1 MNNRL
6 KDKIIIIT
14 GGNGLLGK
22 TILKRLKSEGAFC
35 INFEINHETNKDLSQ
50 VYCDITN
57 TNSIDS
63 GLEMVLKKYKKIDG
77 LVNNA
82 YPRTKDWGTKF
93 EDIVYDSWK
102 QNIDW
107 QLNSYFYISQK
118 VAIQMSLQKE
128 GSIVNMASIYGV
140 VGADFT
146 VYEGTTMTM
155 PAAYSAI
162 KGALINFTRYVAS
175 YFGPQQVRVNA
186 VSPGG
191 IFDSQNE
198 IFVNNYCKKVP
209 MRRLGNP
216 EDIAPAVAF
225 LLSDDAKYITGQNLI
240 VDGGWTVI

>member
-22 TILKRLKSEGAFC
+22 AIIKRLKSEGAFC
-35 INFEINHETNKDLSQ
+35 INFEINHETNHDLSQ

-57 TNSIDS
+57 ANSIDS
-63 GLEMVLKKYKKIDG
+63 GLQMVFKKYKKIDG

-93 EDIVYDSWK
+93 EDIVFDSWK

-118 VAIQMSLQKE
+118 VALQMSVQKE

-140 VGADFT
+140 IGADFT

-175 YFGPQQVRVNA
+175 YYGPQQVRVNA

-191 IFDSQNE
+191 IFDNQNE
-198 IFVNNYCKKVP
+198 VFVNNYCKKVP

-216 EDIAPAVAF
+216 EDIAPTVAF
-225 LLSDDAKYITGQNLI
+225 LLSDDAEYITGQNII
-240 VDGGWTVI
+240 VDGGWTAI

>member
-1 MNNRL
+1 MENRL
-6 KDKIIIIT
+6 KDKVVIIT

-22 TILKRLKSEGAFC
+22 AILKRLKSEGAFC
-35 INFEINHETNKDLSQ
+35 INFEIDHVTNNDLSQ

-57 TNSIDS
+57 TNSIDE
-63 GLEMVLKKYKKIDG
+63 GLNMVLKKYNKIDG

-93 EDIVYDSWK
+93 EEIKYDSWK

-118 VAIQMSLQKE
+118 VATQMSKHKS
-128 GSIVNMASIYGV
+128 GSIVNMASIYGI

-162 KGALINFTRYVAS
+162 KGALINLTRYVAS
-175 YFGPQQVRVNA
+175 YFGPQQVRVNS

-191 IFDSQNE
+191 IFDYQNE
-198 IFVNNYCKKVP
+198 IFIENYCKKVP
-209 MRRLGNP
+209 LRRLGTP
-216 EDIAPAVAF
+216 EDISPAVAF
-225 LLSDDAKYITGQNLI
+225 LLSDDSKYITGQNII
-240 VDGGWTVI
+240 VDGGWTSI

>member
-6 KDKIIIIT
+6 KDKVIIIT

-22 TILKRLKSEGAFC
+22 AIITRLESEGAFC
-35 INFEINHETNKDLSQ
+35 INFEINHETNNDLSK

-57 TNSIDS
+57 TNSIDE
-63 GLEMVLKKYKKIDG
+63 GLDMVLKKYNKIDG

-93 EDIVYDSWK
+93 EEIVYDSWK

-118 VAIQMSLQKE
+118 VATQMSKQKF

-140 VGADFT
+140 LGADFT
-146 VYEGTTMTM
+146 VYEGTNLTM

-175 YFGPQQVRVNA
+175 YFGPQQVRVNS

-191 IFDSQNE
+191 IFDNQNE
-198 IFVNNYCKKVP
+198 VFIENYCKKVP
-209 MRRLGNP
+209 MRRLGIP
-216 EDIAPAVAF
+216 EDISPAVAF
-225 LLSDDAKYITGQNLI
+225 LLSDDSKYITGQNII
-240 VDGGWTVI
+240 VDGGWTSI

>member
-1 MNNRL
+1 MKNRL
-6 KDKIIIIT
+6 KNKIIIVT

-22 TILKRLKSEGAFC
+22 AIVDRLKSEGAFC

-50 VYCDITN
+50 VYCDITDCV
-57 TNSIDS
+57 SIDN
-63 GLEMVLKKYKKIDG
+63 GLALVLSKYSRIDG

-93 EDIVYDSWK
+93 EDIVFDSWK

-107 QLNSYFYISQK
+107 QLHSYFYIFQK
-118 VAIQMSLQKE
+118 VATHMSIHKE

-146 VYEGTTMTM
+146 VYEGTSMTM

-191 IFDSQNE
+191 IFDNQNE
-198 IFVNNYCKKVP
+198 VFVNNYCKKVP

-225 LLSDDAKYITGQNLI
+225 LLSDDSKYITGQNII
-240 VDGGWTVI
+240 VDGGWTSI